1 MGKTPKHKGF
11 WLKSRHPLDQTDVLK
26 LKALITKKVTS
37 KVVSFAKVCANT
49 GRDGTKNLE
58 GFLYASE
65 SHKPSNFKKRFPDV
79 DIGTALVGNGPQ
91 YWEGFPCTEVVL
103 TVGTPPTQNE
113 HRDQAP
119 VGKGKHTV
127 RLALAAAA
135 ADPFVPAPDL
145 AIADPFVPAPDLS
158 IADPFVPAPDLSIA
172 DPFVPAPDLSI
183 ADPFVPAP
191 DLAIADPFVP
201 APDLA
206 IADPVAGYDSEKSE
220 DDADE
225 HGCND
230 SDYDSDGKH
239 IVPDSDDDEDGS
251 EEEDS
256 DDDGLVGE
264 VQPDHFSDVATGRDI
279 VRFFFIPRDDE
290 DPNWVKPYED
300 GDSVT
305 GEY

>member
-145 AIADPFVPAPDLS
+145 AIADPFVPAPDL
-158 IADPFVPAPDLSIA
+158 
-172 DPFVPAPDLSI
+172 
-183 ADPFVPAP
+183 
-191 DLAIADPFVP
+191 
-201 APDLA
+201 A

-279 VRFFFIPRDDE
+279 VRFSFIPRDDE

-300 GDSVT
+300 GDSVS